1 MSVHALKNEF
11 ISVSKESII
20 SYGGNQT
27 WSENAVIRK
36 CGCGV
41 ISSLDLLL
49 YLGRHHCGDQ
59 APETRPIPLKEYDR
73 MCMELSR
80 RYIPLLPPFGT
91 NGAALALGL
100 NRIFSRYNM
109 PFRASWQL
117 SGSKMMGKVESMLDA
132 DIPVIL
138 SIGANFPLFWQKNRV
153 ALYSKDSLGRM
164 RRASSAK
171 AHYVTVT
178 GSELNALRIS
188 SWGRK
193 YYINK
198 GEYFS
203 YIHQHSNSIISN
215 ILMIE
220 RR

>member
-138 SIGANFPLFWQKNRV
+138 SIGANFPLFWQDNRV
-153 ALYSKDSLGRM
+153 NLYSRDSLGRM

-188 SWGRK
+188 SWGRE

-203 YIHQHSNSIISN
+203 YIHQHTNSIISN

>member
-1 MSVHALKNEF
+1 MSEHALKNEF
-11 ISVSKESII
+11 ISVSKEGLVSN
-20 SYGGNQT
+20 GGNQT

-59 APETRPIPLKEYDR
+59 APETRPIPLKDYDR
-73 MCMELSR
+73 MCVELSR

-100 NRIFSRYNM
+100 NRVFSRYNM

-117 SGSKMMGKVESMLDA
+117 SGSKMMGKVENMLDA

-138 SIGANFPLFWQKNRV
+138 SIGANFPLFWQDNRV
-153 ALYSKDSLGRM
+153 NLYSRDSLGRM
-164 RRASSAK
+164 RRTSSAK

-188 SWGRK
+188 SWGRE

>member
-1 MSVHALKNEF
+1 
-11 ISVSKESII
+11 
-20 SYGGNQT
+20 
-27 WSENAVIRK
+27 
-36 CGCGV
+36 
-41 ISSLDLLL
+41 
-49 YLGRHHCGDQ
+49 
-59 APETRPIPLKEYDR
+59 
-73 MCMELSR
+73 MELSR
-80 RYIPLLPPFGT
+80 RYLPLLPPFGT
-91 NGAALALGL
+91 NGAALALGV
-100 NRIFSRYNM
+100 NRVFARYNM

-138 SIGANFPLFWQKNRV
+138 SIGGNFPFFWQENRV
-153 ALYSKDSLGRM
+153 TLYSKDSLGRM
-164 RRASSAK
+164 HRASSTK

-178 GSELNALRIS
+178 GSELNDLRIS
-188 SWGRK
+188 SWGRE

>member
-1 MSVHALKNEF
+1 MPEHALKNEF
-11 ISVSKESII
+11 ISVSKEGLV
-20 SYGGNQT
+20 SYGGNQV

-59 APETRPIPLKEYDR
+59 APETRPIPLKDYDR
-73 MCMELSR
+73 MCVELSR

-100 NRIFSRYNM
+100 NRVFSRYNM

-117 SGSKMMGKVESMLDA
+117 SGSKMMSKVENMLDA

-138 SIGANFPLFWQKNRV
+138 SIGANFPLFWQDNRV
-153 ALYSKDSLGRM
+153 NLYSRDSLGRM
-164 RRASSAK
+164 RRVSSAR

-178 GSELNALRIS
+178 GSELNDLRIS
-188 SWGRK
+188 SWGRE

>member
-1 MSVHALKNEF
+1 MPEHALKNEF
-11 ISVSKESII
+11 ISVSKEGLA

-49 YLGRHHCGDQ
+49 YLGRHHCGDL
-59 APETRPIPLKEYDR
+59 APETRPIPLKDYDR
-73 MCMELSR
+73 MCVELSR

-100 NRIFSRYNM
+100 NRVFSRYNM

-117 SGSKMMGKVESMLDA
+117 SGSKMMGKVENMLDA

-138 SIGANFPLFWQKNRV
+138 SIGANFPLFWQDNRV
-153 ALYSKDSLGRM
+153 NLYSRDSLGRM

-178 GSELNALRIS
+178 GSELNDLRIS
-188 SWGRK
+188 SWGRE